1 MNDTTSITIAA
12 ARLVGITDEAIR
24 FFQQLDRNT
33 NSVSKRVQQ
42 LESFS
47 RLAKE
52 VELKP
57 SADDH
62 NNEEQLGLTKPILV
76 YCYKLISI
84 ILSRLEWV
92 DNGGRHTSTQQGLLG
107 VYAELN
113 NREVKALFE
122 DLHRE
127 QLCLVAFRNSKY
139 VPFRNIELRSDLII
153 ERFKPL
159 SWASES
165 DGRSLEYTHTF
176 KDREEEFLNILFVTD
191 PREDRAAFLSS
202 KGPIVKETCTWITET
217 SAYRSWLSGSGDSR
231 GLYVQGGEGRGKTM
245 LAIYLTEQ
253 LEKLAT
259 CMSTDTVL
267 YFFCDHGNINAN
279 SAAAVFRGF
288 IWQLCRL
295 RPELLHHGVKRTV
308 SADKGNIALAT
319 NSVETLW
326 QIFTAM
332 VQDPNAG
339 TVTCVVDGLDECDEL
354 SIKSLAERFMELLS
368 SENEGRREFRILLTS
383 RHPCQQDNLSTGYSV
398 VCLDS
403 DASKHNAQ
411 DVQSLIDHHVKNMA
425 HDLGWSQDFRKQ
437 MSKTLTTKAGSSF
450 LWASLAFS
458 GLKGQDEGTAAQ
470 YLDDLAGDINAIYER
485 SLLAI
490 PLEFR
495 QKARSLLTWVALAYH
510 PLSLEEL
517 SFLTSDEFSTPD
529 TALTNPKA
537 CLGYC
542 RALLMTKTDIRRL
555 GSGYETIETV
565 QFSHRSAKDY
575 LLQPYVLRTP
585 SDTDSNFEFFQIIPD
600 NGHEILASRCLEIM
614 EEGLKVEAERE
625 TSMEYA
631 HILPYASR
639 FWFRHLRECPE
650 KLCNETLAKRALS
663 FLTRKHENR
672 RLWFS
677 YLSKLRH
684 GQGHIATIP
693 STASEHHDT
702 IGGLEDINGSDVVFF
717 EHPKDTTSAS
727 QLQALQLACLLG
739 ITAIVRKLVASTS
752 FLSCIKQANICS
764 LYSYSRTRPRSEDR
778 LIKVQ
783 RGGTLQLSTAEIVA
797 MTPIELAILGGHQ
810 KVTSLLLDRYPRRS
824 LWQGSSFSLA
834 TAISRCDEDLVRL
847 LIEAGAPRMK
857 ASRQLEGPICTAV
870 ANRRLDVV
878 KFLCCSEAKIWA
890 QPNSK
895 LEEVTQALLWLSS
908 DADSSSLEEML
919 FIRYT
924 KVLLCGGAS
933 PDGPNL
939 YRENRGF
946 RYWKRA
952 VMEYLHRHGITLQNL
967 GPYPNRETPLMVFVS
982 SIGRSSSLPDP
993 VEAVQFLLDSGASIN
1008 KTDLKGWT
1016 ALHHVANQ
1024 IALGRA
1030 KKSYETTV
1038 DAEEYE
1044 LYKIAN
1050 LLIAAGIDQELEDRE
1065 KRRAADF
1072 LRVVGAPIWN
1082 RNISEYE
1089 SFLRR
1094 EPLSSMSL
1102 T

>member
-1 MNDTTSITIAA
+1 MNDTTSITTAA

-24 FFQQLDRNT
+24 FFQQLDINT

-62 NNEEQLGLTKPILV
+62 NDEEQLGLTKQILI
-76 YCYKLISI
+76 YCHKLISR

-113 NREVKALFE
+113 NREVKALFG

-127 QLCLVAFRNSKY
+127 QLCLVAVRKS
-139 VPFRNIELRSDLII
+139 
-153 ERFKPL
+153 
-159 SWASES
+159 
-165 DGRSLEYTHTF
+165 
-176 KDREEEFLNILFVTD
+176 
-191 PREDRAAFLSS
+191 
-202 KGPIVKETCTWITET
+202 
-217 SAYRSWLSGSGDSR
+217 RSWFSGSGDSR
-231 GLYVQGGEGRGKTM
+231 GLYMQGGEGQGKTM

-259 CMSTDTVL
+259 CMSNDTVL
-267 YFFCDHGNINAN
+267 YFFCNHGNINAN
-279 SAAAVFRGF
+279 SAAAVLRGF
-288 IWQLCRL
+288 VWQLCRL
-295 RPELLHHGVKRTV
+295 HPGLLYHGLKRTV

-326 QIFTAM
+326 QMFTAM

-368 SENEGRREFRILLTS
+368 SENEGRRKFRILLTS
-383 RHPCQQDNLSTGYSV
+383 RRPCQQDNLSTGFSV
-398 VCLDS
+398 ICLDP
-403 DASKHNAQ
+403 DAHKYNAQ
-411 DVQSLIDHHVKNMA
+411 DVHRLIYHRVSNIA
-425 HDLGWSQDFRKQ
+425 HDHGWSQGFQEQ
-437 MSKTLTTKAGSSF
+437 MNKSLTKKAGSSF
-450 LWASLAFS
+450 LWASLAVS
-458 GLKGQDEGTAAQ
+458 GLKGQDEGTAEQ
-470 YLDDLAGDINAIYER
+470 YLENLAGDIEAVYER

-495 QKARSLLTWVALAYH
+495 QKARSLLTLVALAYH

-517 SFLTSDEFSTPD
+517 STLTSDKFPTPD
-529 TALTNPKA
+529 TALINLKA

-542 RALLMTKTDIRRL
+542 GTLLMTKTEIRRF

-585 SDTDSNFEFFQIIPD
+585 SDTDSDFDFFQIIPD

-614 EEGLKVEAERE
+614 EEGLKVEAERDI
-625 TSMEYA
+625 SVEYA
-631 HILPYASR
+631 HALPYASR
-639 FWFRHLRECPE
+639 FWFRHLQECPE
-650 KLCNETLAKRALS
+650 KLCSETLAKRALT

-672 RLWFS
+672 RLWLS

-684 GQGHIATIP
+684 GRGDISAILPTV
-693 STASEHHDT
+693 SEHHET

-717 EHPKDTTSAS
+717 EHPKDTTSAT
-727 QLQALQLACLLG
+727 QLHALQLACLLG
-739 ITAIVRKLVASTS
+739 ITAIVRNIVASAS
-752 FLSCIKQANICS
+752 FLSCIGQADIRS
-764 LYSYSRTRPRSEDR
+764 LYSYSRTRPRSVDR
-778 LIKVQ
+778 LIRVQ
-783 RGGTLQLSTAEIVA
+783 RGGVLQLSTAEIVA

-810 KVTSLLLDRYPRRS
+810 KVASLLLDRYPRRS
-824 LWQGSSFSLA
+824 IWQDSSFALA
-834 TAISRCDEDLVRL
+834 TAICRCDEDLVRIL
-847 LIEAGAPRMK
+847 VEAGAPRIR

-870 ANRRLDVV
+870 VNRRLDVV
-878 KFLCCSEAKIWA
+878 KFLCCFEAKIWA

-895 LEEVTQALLWLSS
+895 LDEVTRALLCLSS
-908 DADSSSLEEML
+908 DADSSTLDGMV
-919 FIRYT
+919 FIQYA

-933 PDGPNL
+933 PDGFNR
-939 YRENRGF
+939 YGETRGF

-952 VMEYLHRHGITLQNL
+952 VIEYLHRNGINLQNL
-967 GPYPNRETPLMVFVS
+967 GPYPNRQTPLMVFVS
-982 SIGRSSSLPDP
+982 SRGRSSSLPDP
-993 VEAVQFLLDSGASIN
+993 VEAVQFLLDSGAFIN
-1008 KTDLKGWT
+1008 QTDLKGWT

-1024 IALGRA
+1024 ISLGRA
-1030 KKSYETTV
+1030 KKSYETAD
-1038 DAEEYE
+1038 DAEEYQ

-1050 LLIAAGIDQELEDRE
+1050 LLIAAGIDQDLEDRE
-1065 KRRAADF
+1065 KRRAADI

-1094 EPLSSMSL
+1094 EPLSRMSF

>member
-1 MNDTTSITIAA
+1 MSDTTSITIAA

-24 FFQQLDRNT
+24 FFQQLDINT
-33 NSVSKRVQQ
+33 NFVSKWVQQ

-47 RLAKE
+47 RLAKDI
-52 VELKP
+52 ELKP

-62 NNEEQLGLTKPILV
+62 NDEEQFGLTKQILV
-76 YCYKLISI
+76 YCYKLISR

-113 NREVKALFE
+113 NREVKALFG

-127 QLCLVAFRNSKY
+127 QLCLVAFRESS
-139 VPFRNIELRSDLII
+139 FR
-153 ERFKPL
+153 PL

-165 DGRSLEYTHTF
+165 DGRSLEYSHTF
-176 KDREEEFLNILFVTD
+176 KDREKEFLNLLFVTD
-191 PREDRAAFLSS
+191 PWEDRASLETS

-217 SAYRSWLSGSGDSR
+217 SAYRSWLSGSSDSR
-231 GLYVQGGEGRGKTM
+231 GLYIQGVEGHGKTM
-245 LAIYLTEQ
+245 LAIYLTER
-253 LEKLAT
+253 LEKLAA
-259 CMSTDTVL
+259 CMSTDIVL
-267 YFFCDHGNINAN
+267 YFFCSHGNINAN
-279 SAAAVFRGF
+279 SATAVLRGF

-295 RPELLHHGVKRTV
+295 RPELLHHGLKRTV

-332 VQDPNAG
+332 VQDPNTG

-354 SIKSLAERFMELLS
+354 SIKSLTDRFMEQLS
-368 SENEGRREFRILLTS
+368 SENQGYRKFRILLTS
-383 RHPCQQDNLSTGYSV
+383 RHPCQQDNLSTGFSLI
-398 VCLDS
+398 CLDS
-403 DASKHNAQ
+403 DARKYNAQ
-411 DVQSLIDHHVKNMA
+411 DVHRLIDHRVSNIALDH
-425 HDLGWSQDFRKQ
+425 GWSQDFQEQ
-437 MSKTLTTKAGSSF
+437 MNKSLTKRAGSSF
-450 LWASLAFS
+450 LWASLAVS

-470 YLDDLAGDINAIYER
+470 YLEDLAGDINAIYER
-485 SLLAI
+485 SLQGI

-495 QKARSLLTWVALAYH
+495 QKARSLLTWVTLAYH

-517 SFLTSDEFSTPD
+517 STLTSDEFSTPD
-529 TALTNPKA
+529 TALINLKA
-537 CLGYC
+537 CLSYC
-542 RALLMTKTDIRRL
+542 WTLIMTKTEIRRL

-585 SDTDSNFEFFQIIPD
+585 SDTDSDFDFFQIIPD
-600 NGHEILASRCLEIM
+600 NGHEILASRSLEIM
-614 EEGLKVEAERE
+614 EEGLKVEAERD
-625 TSMEYA
+625 TSVEYA

-639 FWFRHLRECPE
+639 FWFKHLQECPE

-663 FLTRKHENR
+663 FLNRKHEKR

-684 GQGHIATIP
+684 GRGHISTIP

-702 IGGLEDINGSDVVFF
+702 IAGLEYINGSAVIFF
-717 EHPKDTTSAS
+717 EHPKDTTSAT

-739 ITAIVRKLVASTS
+739 ITAIVRKIVVSASI
-752 FLSCIKQANICS
+752 LSCIGQADIRS
-764 LYSYSRTRPRSEDR
+764 LYSYSRTRPRREDR
-778 LIKVQ
+778 LIRVQ
-783 RGGTLQLSTAEIVA
+783 RGGVLQLSTAEIVA

-810 KVTSLLLDRYPRRS
+810 KVASLLLDRYPRRRI
-824 LWQGSSFSLA
+824 WQDPSFALA
-834 TAISRCDEDLVRL
+834 TAISRCDEYLVTL
-847 LIEAGAPRMK
+847 LVEAGAPRIR

-870 ANRRLDVV
+870 VNRRLDVV
-878 KFLCCSEAKIWA
+878 RFLCCSEAKIWA

-895 LEEVTQALLWLSS
+895 LDEVTRALLCLSS
-908 DADSSSLEEML
+908 DADSSTLDGMV
-919 FIRYT
+919 FIQYA
-924 KVLLCGGAS
+924 KALLCGDAS
-933 PDGPNL
+933 PDGSNL
-939 YRENRGF
+939 YGETRGF

-952 VMEYLHRHGITLQNL
+952 VLEYLHRHGITLQNL
-967 GPYPNRETPLMVFVS
+967 GPYPNRETPLMVFIS
-982 SIGRSSSLPDP
+982 SIARSSPFPDP
-993 VEAVQFLLDSGASIN
+993 VETVQFLLDSGASVN
-1008 KTDLKGWT
+1008 QTDLKGWT

-1030 KKSYETTV
+1030 KKTYETED
-1038 DAEEYE
+1038 DAEEYK

-1050 LLIAAGIDQELEDRE
+1050 FLIAAGIDQELEDRE
-1065 KRRAADF
+1065 KRRAADI

-1094 EPLSSMSL
+1094 EPLSRMSL

>member
-1 MNDTTSITIAA
+1 MNDTTGITIAA

-62 NNEEQLGLTKPILV
+62 NDQGQLGLTKKILI
-76 YCYKLISI
+76 YCYKLISR

-127 QLCLVAFRNSKY
+127 QLCLVAFRTSR
-139 VPFRNIELRSDLII
+139 FR
-153 ERFKPL
+153 PL

-165 DGRSLEYTHTF
+165 DGRSLEYSHTF
-176 KDREEEFLNILFVTD
+176 KDREKEFLSLLFVTD
-191 PREDRAAFLSS
+191 PREDRASLVSS
-202 KGPIVKETCTWITET
+202 KGPIFKETCTWITEE

-231 GLYVQGGEGRGKTM
+231 GLYIQGGEGHGKTM

-253 LEKLAT
+253 LEKLAA

-267 YFFCDHGNINAN
+267 YFFCNHGNINAN
-279 SAAAVFRGF
+279 SAAAVLRGF

-295 RPELLHHGVKRTV
+295 RPELLHHGIKRTV

-326 QIFTAM
+326 KIFTAM

-339 TVTCVVDGLDECDEL
+339 NVTCVVDGLDESDEL
-354 SIKSLAERFMELLS
+354 SIKSLEERFMELLS
-368 SENEGRREFRILLTS
+368 SENEGRRKFRILLTS
-383 RHPCQQDNLSTGYSV
+383 RHPCQQDNLPTGFSV
-398 VCLDS
+398 ICLDS
-403 DASKHNAQ
+403 DAHKYNAQ
-411 DVQSLIDHHVKNMA
+411 DVHRLINHRVSNIA
-425 HDLGWSQDFRKQ
+425 HYHGWSQDFQEQ
-437 MSKTLTTKAGSSF
+437 MNKSLTKKAGSSF
-450 LWASLAFS
+450 LWASLAVS

-470 YLDDLAGDINAIYER
+470 YLEDLAGDIEAVYER
-485 SLLAI
+485 SLPAI

-517 SFLTSDEFSTPD
+517 STLTSDEFSTPD
-529 TALTNPKA
+529 TALINTKA
-537 CLGYC
+537 CLSYC
-542 RALLMTKTDIRRL
+542 GTLMTKTEIRRL

-585 SDTDSNFEFFQIIPD
+585 SDTDSDFGFFQIIPD
-600 NGHEILASRCLEIM
+600 NSHEILASRCLEIM
-614 EEGLKVEAERE
+614 EEGLKVEAERK
-625 TSMEYA
+625 TCVEYA
-631 HILPYASR
+631 HVLPYAAR

-650 KLCNETLAKRALS
+650 KLCT
-663 FLTRKHENR
+663 
-672 RLWFS
+672 
-677 YLSKLRH
+677 
-684 GQGHIATIP
+684 
-693 STASEHHDT
+693 
-702 IGGLEDINGSDVVFF
+702 
-717 EHPKDTTSAS
+717 
-727 QLQALQLACLLG
+727 
-739 ITAIVRKLVASTS
+739 
-752 FLSCIKQANICS
+752 
-764 LYSYSRTRPRSEDR
+764 
-778 LIKVQ
+778 
-783 RGGTLQLSTAEIVA
+783 EIVA

-810 KVTSLLLDRYPRRS
+810 RVTSLLLDRYPRRS
-824 LWQGSSFSLA
+824 VWQDSSFALA
-834 TAISRCDEDLVRL
+834 TAISRCDEYLVRL
-847 LIEAGAPRMK
+847 LVEAGAPRIK

-870 ANRRLDVV
+870 TNRRLDVV
-878 KFLCCSEAKIWA
+878 KFLCCSEVKIWA
-890 QPNSK
+890 QPDSK
-895 LEEVTQALLWLSS
+895 LEEVTQALLCLSS

-919 FIRYT
+919 FIKYA

-952 VMEYLHRHGITLQNL
+952 IMEYLHRHGITLQNL
-967 GPYPNRETPLMVFVS
+967 GPYPNRDTPLMVFVS
-982 SIGRSSSLPDP
+982 SIDRSSSLTDP
-993 VEAVQFLLDSGASIN
+993 IEAVQFLLDSGASIN
-1008 KTDLKGWT
+1008 QTDLKGWT
-1016 ALHHVANQ
+1016 ALHHVANK

-1030 KKSYETTV
+1030 KKSYETTD
-1038 DAEEYE
+1038 DAEEYQ

-1065 KRRAADF
+1065 KRRAADI
-1072 LRVVGAPIWN
+1072 LGVVGAPIWN
-1082 RNISEYE
+1082 RNISDI
-1089 SFLRR
+1089 
-1094 EPLSSMSL
+1094 
-1102 T
+1102 

>member
-1 MNDTTSITIAA
+1 MNDTTGITIAA

-62 NNEEQLGLTKPILV
+62 NDQGQLGLTKKILI
-76 YCYKLISI
+76 YCYKLISR

-113 NREVKALFE
+113 NREVKALFQ

-127 QLCLVAFRNSKY
+127 QLCLVAFRTSR
-139 VPFRNIELRSDLII
+139 FR
-153 ERFKPL
+153 PL

-165 DGRSLEYTHTF
+165 DGRSLEYSHTF
-176 KDREEEFLNILFVTD
+176 KDREKEFLSLLFVTD
-191 PREDRAAFLSS
+191 PREDRASLVSS
-202 KGPIVKETCTWITET
+202 KGPIVKETCTWITEE

-231 GLYVQGGEGRGKTM
+231 GLYIQGGEGHGKTM

-253 LEKLAT
+253 LEKLAA

-267 YFFCDHGNINAN
+267 YFFCNHGNINAN
-279 SAAAVFRGF
+279 SAAAVLRGF

-295 RPELLHHGVKRTV
+295 RPELLHHGIKRTV

-326 QIFTAM
+326 KIFTAM

-339 TVTCVVDGLDECDEL
+339 NVTCVVDGLDESDEL
-354 SIKSLAERFMELLS
+354 SIKSLEERFMELLS
-368 SENEGRREFRILLTS
+368 SENEGRRKFRILLTS
-383 RHPCQQDNLSTGYSV
+383 RHPCQQDNLPTGFSV
-398 VCLDS
+398 ICLDS
-403 DASKHNAQ
+403 DAHKYNAQ
-411 DVQSLIDHHVKNMA
+411 DVHRLINHRVSNIA
-425 HDLGWSQDFRKQ
+425 HYHGWSQDFQEQ
-437 MSKTLTTKAGSSF
+437 MNKSLTKKAGSSF
-450 LWASLAFS
+450 LWASLAVS
-458 GLKGQDEGTAAQ
+458 GLKGQEEGTAAQ
-470 YLDDLAGDINAIYER
+470 YLEDLAGDIEAVYER
-485 SLLAI
+485 SLPAI

-517 SFLTSDEFSTPD
+517 STLTSDEFSTPD
-529 TALTNPKA
+529 TALINTKA
-537 CLGYC
+537 CLSYC
-542 RALLMTKTDIRRL
+542 GTLMTKTEIRRL

-585 SDTDSNFEFFQIIPD
+585 SDTDSDFGFFQIIPD
-600 NGHEILASRCLEIM
+600 NSHEILASRCLEIM
-614 EEGLKVEAERE
+614 EEGLKVEAERK
-625 TSMEYA
+625 TCVEYA
-631 HILPYASR
+631 HVLPYAAR

-650 KLCNETLAKRALS
+650 KLCSETLAKRALT
-663 FLTRKHENR
+663 FLSRKHENR

-684 GQGHIATIP
+684 RRGDISTIL

-702 IGGLEDINGSDVVFF
+702 IGGLEEINDCDVVFF
-717 EHPKDTTSAS
+717 EHPK
-727 QLQALQLACLLG
+727 
-739 ITAIVRKLVASTS
+739 
-752 FLSCIKQANICS
+752 
-764 LYSYSRTRPRSEDR
+764 
-778 LIKVQ
+778 
-783 RGGTLQLSTAEIVA
+783 AEIVA

-824 LWQGSSFSLA
+824 VWQDSSFALA
-834 TAISRCDEDLVRL
+834 TAISRCDEYLVRL
-847 LIEAGAPRMK
+847 LVEAGAPRIK

-870 ANRRLDVV
+870 TNRRLDVV
-878 KFLCCSEAKIWA
+878 KFLCCSEVKIWA
-890 QPNSK
+890 QPDSK
-895 LEEVTQALLWLSS
+895 LEEVTQALLCLSS
-908 DADSSSLEEML
+908 DADLSSLEEML
-919 FIRYT
+919 FIKYA

-952 VMEYLHRHGITLQNL
+952 IMEYLHRHGITLQNL
-967 GPYPNRETPLMVFVS
+967 GPYPNRDTPLMVFVS
-982 SIGRSSSLPDP
+982 SIDRSSSLTDP
-993 VEAVQFLLDSGASIN
+993 IEAVQFLLDSGASIN
-1008 KTDLKGWT
+1008 QTDLKGWT
-1016 ALHHVANQ
+1016 ALHHVANK

-1030 KKSYETTV
+1030 KKSYETTD
-1038 DAEEYE
+1038 DAEEYQ

-1065 KRRAADF
+1065 KRRAADI
-1072 LRVVGAPIWN
+1072 LAVVGAPIWN
-1082 RNISEYE
+1082 RNISDI
-1089 SFLRR
+1089 
-1094 EPLSSMSL
+1094 
-1102 T
+1102 

>member
-1 MNDTTSITIAA
+1 M
-12 ARLVGITDEAIR
+12 L
-24 FFQQLDRNT
+24 
-33 NSVSKRVQQ
+33 
-42 LESFS
+42 
-47 RLAKE
+47 
-52 VELKP
+52 
-57 SADDH
+57 
-62 NNEEQLGLTKPILV
+62 
-76 YCYKLISI
+76 
-84 ILSRLEWV
+84 
-92 DNGGRHTSTQQGLLG
+92 
-107 VYAELN
+107 
-113 NREVKALFE
+113 
-122 DLHRE
+122 
-127 QLCLVAFRNSKY
+127 
-139 VPFRNIELRSDLII
+139 DLII
-153 ERFKPL
+153 ERFRPL

-165 DGRSLEYTHTF
+165 DGRSLEFSHTF
-176 KDREEEFLNILFVTD
+176 KDREKEFLNLLFVTD
-191 PREDRAAFLSS
+191 PREDRAALTSS

-231 GLYVQGGEGRGKTM
+231 GLCIQGGEGHGKTM
-245 LAIYLTEQ
+245 LAIYLTEE
-253 LEKLAT
+253 LERLAA

-267 YFFCDHGNINAN
+267 YFFCNYGNIYAN
-279 SAAAVFRGF
+279 SATAVLRGF

-295 RPELLHHGVKRTV
+295 RPELLHHGLERTV
-308 SADKGNIALAT
+308 SADKGNIVLAT
-319 NSVETLW
+319 NSIETLW

-332 VQDPNAG
+332 VQDPNLG

-354 SIKSLAERFMELLS
+354 SIKSLTERFMELLS
-368 SENEGRREFRILLTS
+368 SENQGHRKLRILLTS
-383 RHPCQQDNLSTGYSV
+383 RHPCQQDNLSTGYLV

-411 DVQSLIDHHVKNMA
+411 DVQRLIDHYVTNMA
-425 HDLGWSQDFRKQ
+425 HDLGWSQDFQKQ
-437 MSKTLTTKAGSSF
+437 MSKSLTTKAGSSF
-450 LWASLAFS
+450 LWASLTVPE
-458 GLKGQDEGTAAQ
+458 LKGQDEGTAAQ
-470 YLDDLAGDINAIYER
+470 YLGDLAGDINAMYER

-490 PLEFR
+490 SLEFR

-529 TALTNPKA
+529 TALINLKA

-542 RALLMTKTDIRRL
+542 RALLMTKTEIRRL

-565 QFSHRSAKDY
+565 QFSHQSAKDY

-585 SDTDSNFEFFQIIPD
+585 SDTDSDFDFFQIIPD

-614 EEGLKVEAERE
+614 EEGLKVEAERD
-625 TSMEYA
+625 TSVEYA
-631 HILPYASR
+631 HVLRYASR
-639 FWFRHLRECPE
+639 FWFRHLQECPE
-650 KLCNETLAKRALS
+650 KLCSETLVKRALT

-684 GQGHIATIP
+684 GRGDISAII
-693 STASEHHDT
+693 STESEHHDT
-702 IGGLEDINGSDVVFF
+702 IGGLEEINDSDVVFF
-717 EHPKDTTSAS
+717 EHPKDTTSAT

-739 ITAIVRKLVASTS
+739 ITAIVRKIVASTS
-752 FLSCIKQANICS
+752 YLSCIGQASIRS
-764 LYSYSRTRPRSEDR
+764 LHSYSRTRPSSEGR
-778 LIKVQ
+778 LIKIQ

-797 MTPIELAILGGHQ
+797 MTPIELAVLGGHQ
-810 KVTSLLLDRYPRRS
+810 RVASLLLDRYPRRS
-824 LWQGSSFSLA
+824 IWQDSSFALA

-847 LIEAGAPRMK
+847 LVEAGAPRIS

-870 ANRRLDVV
+870 VNRRLDVV

-890 QPNSK
+890 QPHSK
-895 LEEVTQALLWLSS
+895 LDEVTRALLCLSS
-908 DADSSSLEEML
+908 DADSSTLDGMV
-919 FIRYT
+919 FIQYA
-924 KVLLCGGAS
+924 KVLLRGGAS

-939 YRENRGF
+939 YGENRGF

-952 VMEYLHRHGITLQNL
+952 VMEYLHRHGITLQSL
-967 GPYPNRETPLMVFVS
+967 GAYPNRETPLMVFVS
-982 SIGRSSSLPDP
+982 SIGRISSLPDP
-993 VEAVQFLLDSGASIN
+993 IEAVQFLLDSGASIN
-1008 KTDLKGWT
+1008 QTDLKGWT

-1030 KKSYETTV
+1030 KKSYETTD
-1038 DAEEYE
+1038 DAEEYQ

-1050 LLIAAGIDQELEDRE
+1050 LLIAADIDQELEDRE

-1094 EPLSSMSL
+1094 EPLSRMSL

>member
-1 MNDTTSITIAA
+1 MIMNDTTGITIAA

-62 NNEEQLGLTKPILV
+62 NDQGQLGLTKKILI
-76 YCYKLISI
+76 YCYKLISR

-127 QLCLVAFRNSKY
+127 QLCLVAFRTSR
-139 VPFRNIELRSDLII
+139 FR
-153 ERFKPL
+153 PL

-165 DGRSLEYTHTF
+165 DGRSLEYSHTF
-176 KDREEEFLNILFVTD
+176 KDREKEFLSLLFVTD
-191 PREDRAAFLSS
+191 PREDRASLVSS
-202 KGPIVKETCTWITET
+202 KGPIVKETCTWITEE

-231 GLYVQGGEGRGKTM
+231 GLYIQGGEGHGKTM

-253 LEKLAT
+253 LEKLAA

-267 YFFCDHGNINAN
+267 YFFCNHGNINAN
-279 SAAAVFRGF
+279 SAAAVLRGF

-295 RPELLHHGVKRTV
+295 RPELLHHGIKRTV

-326 QIFTAM
+326 KIFTAM

-339 TVTCVVDGLDECDEL
+339 NVTCIVDGLDESDEL
-354 SIKSLAERFMELLS
+354 SIKSLEERFMELLS
-368 SENEGRREFRILLTS
+368 SENEGRRKFRILLTS
-383 RHPCQQDNLSTGYSV
+383 RHPCQQDNLPTGFSV
-398 VCLDS
+398 ICLDS
-403 DASKHNAQ
+403 DAHKYNAQ
-411 DVQSLIDHHVKNMA
+411 DVHRLINHRVSNIA
-425 HDLGWSQDFRKQ
+425 HYHGWSQDFQEQ
-437 MSKTLTTKAGSSF
+437 MNKSLTKKAGSSF
-450 LWASLAFS
+450 LWASLAVS

-470 YLDDLAGDINAIYER
+470 YLEDLAGDIEAVYER
-485 SLLAI
+485 SLPAI

-517 SFLTSDEFSTPD
+517 STLTSDEFSTPD
-529 TALTNPKA
+529 TALINTKA
-537 CLGYC
+537 CLSYC
-542 RALLMTKTDIRRL
+542 GTLVTKTEIRRL

-585 SDTDSNFEFFQIIPD
+585 SDTDSDFGFFQIIPD
-600 NGHEILASRCLEIM
+600 NSHEILASRCLEIM
-614 EEGLKVEAERE
+614 EEGLKVEAERK
-625 TSMEYA
+625 TCVEYA
-631 HILPYASR
+631 HVLPYAAR

-650 KLCNETLAKRALS
+650 KLCSETLAKRALT
-663 FLTRKHENR
+663 FLSRKHENR

-684 GQGHIATIP
+684 RRGDISTIL

-702 IGGLEDINGSDVVFF
+702 IGGLEEINDCDVVFF
-717 EHPKDTTSAS
+717 EHPKGTTSAT

-739 ITAIVRKLVASTS
+739 ITAIVRKIVASTS
-752 FLSCIKQANICS
+752 FLSSTGQASILS
-764 LYSYSRTRPRSEDR
+764 LHSFSRTRPRSEDR

-824 LWQGSSFSLA
+824 VWQDSSFALA
-834 TAISRCDEDLVRL
+834 TAISRCDEYLVRL
-847 LIEAGAPRMK
+847 LVEAGAPRIK

-870 ANRRLDVV
+870 TNRRLDVV
-878 KFLCCSEAKIWA
+878 KFLCCSEVKIWA
-890 QPNSK
+890 QPDSK
-895 LEEVTQALLWLSS
+895 LEEVTQALLCLSS

-919 FIRYT
+919 FIKYA

-952 VMEYLHRHGITLQNL
+952 IMEYLHRHGITLQNL
-967 GPYPNRETPLMVFVS
+967 GPYPNRDTPLMVFVS
-982 SIGRSSSLPDP
+982 SIDRSSSLTDP
-993 VEAVQFLLDSGASIN
+993 IEAVQFLLDSGASIN
-1008 KTDLKGWT
+1008 QTDLKGWT
-1016 ALHHVANQ
+1016 ALHHVANK

-1030 KKSYETTV
+1030 KKSYETTD
-1038 DAEEYE
+1038 DAEEYQ

-1065 KRRAADF
+1065 KRRAADI
-1072 LRVVGAPIWN
+1072 LAVVGAPIWN

-1094 EPLSSMSL
+1094 EPLNRMAL

>member
-1 MNDTTSITIAA
+1 M
-12 ARLVGITDEAIR
+12 L
-24 FFQQLDRNT
+24 
-33 NSVSKRVQQ
+33 
-42 LESFS
+42 
-47 RLAKE
+47 
-52 VELKP
+52 
-57 SADDH
+57 
-62 NNEEQLGLTKPILV
+62 
-76 YCYKLISI
+76 
-84 ILSRLEWV
+84 
-92 DNGGRHTSTQQGLLG
+92 
-107 VYAELN
+107 
-113 NREVKALFE
+113 
-122 DLHRE
+122 
-127 QLCLVAFRNSKY
+127 
-139 VPFRNIELRSDLII
+139 DLII
-153 ERFKPL
+153 ERFRPL

-165 DGRSLEYTHTF
+165 DGRSLEYSHTF
-176 KDREEEFLNILFVTD
+176 KDREKEFLNLLFVTD
-191 PREDRAAFLSS
+191 PREDRAALASS

-231 GLYVQGGEGRGKTM
+231 GLYIQGGEGHGKTM
-245 LAIYLTEQ
+245 LSIYLTEE
-253 LEKLAT
+253 LERLAA

-267 YFFCDHGNINAN
+267 YSFCNHGNINAN
-279 SAAAVFRGF
+279 SAAAVLRGF

-295 RPELLHHGVKRTV
+295 RPELLHHGLKRTL
-308 SADKGNIALAT
+308 SADKGNIVLAT
-319 NSVETLW
+319 SSVETLW

-332 VQDPNAG
+332 VQGPNVG

-354 SIKSLAERFMELLS
+354 SIKSLTERFMELLS
-368 SENEGRREFRILLTS
+368 SENQGHRKLRILLTS

-411 DVQSLIDHHVKNMA
+411 YVQRFIDHHVTNMA
-425 HDLGWSQDFRKQ
+425 HDLGWSQDFQKQ
-437 MSKTLTTKAGSSF
+437 MSKSLTTKAGSSF
-450 LWASLAFS
+450 LSASLTVS
-458 GLKGQDEGTAAQ
+458 ELKGQDEGTAAQ
-470 YLDDLAGDINAIYER
+470 YLEDLAGDINAIYER

-529 TALTNPKA
+529 TALINLKA
-537 CLGYC
+537 YWGYFGT
-542 RALLMTKTDIRRL
+542 LLMTKTEIRRL

-585 SDTDSNFEFFQIIPD
+585 SDTDSGFDFFQIIPD

-614 EEGLKVEAERE
+614 EEGLKVEAERD
-625 TSMEYA
+625 TSVEYA
-631 HILPYASR
+631 HVLPYASR
-639 FWFRHLRECPE
+639 FWFRHLQECPE
-650 KLCNETLAKRALS
+650 KLCSETLVKRALT

-677 YLSKLRH
+677 YLSKLRQVR
-684 GQGHIATIP
+684 GDISTII
-693 STASEHHDT
+693 STESEHHDT
-702 IGGLEDINGSDVVFF
+702 IRGLEEVNESDVVFF
-717 EHPKDTTSAS
+717 EHPKDTASAT

-739 ITAIVRKLVASTS
+739 ITAIVKKIVASTS
-752 FLSCIKQANICS
+752 FLSCIGQANIRS

-783 RGGTLQLSTAEIVA
+783 RGGILQLSTAEIVA

-810 KVTSLLLDRYPRRS
+810 KVASLLLDRCPRRS
-824 LWQGSSFSLA
+824 IWQDSSFALA

-847 LIEAGAPRMK
+847 LVEAGAPRIR

-870 ANRRLDVV
+870 VNRRLDVV
-878 KFLCCSEAKIWA
+878 KFLCCSEVKIWA
-890 QPNSK
+890 QPDSK
-895 LEEVTQALLWLSS
+895 LNEVTRALLCLSS
-908 DADSSSLEEML
+908 GADSSTLDGMV
-919 FIRYT
+919 FIQYA

-933 PDGPNL
+933 PDGSNL
-939 YRENRGF
+939 YGENRGF

-952 VMEYLHRHGITLQNL
+952 VTEYLHRQGITLQSL
-967 GPYPNRETPLMVFVS
+967 GAYPNRETPLMVFVS

-993 VEAVQFLLDSGASIN
+993 VEAVQFLLGSGASIN
-1008 KTDLKGWT
+1008 QTDLKGWT

-1024 IALGRA
+1024 IALSRA
-1030 KKSYETTV
+1030 KKSYETTD
-1038 DAEEYE
+1038 DAEEYQ

-1094 EPLSSMSL
+1094 EPLSRMSL

>member
-62 NNEEQLGLTKPILV
+62 NDQGQLGLTKQILI
-76 YCYKLISI
+76 YCYKLISR

-127 QLCLVAFRNSKY
+127 QLCLVAFRTSR
-139 VPFRNIELRSDLII
+139 FR
-153 ERFKPL
+153 PL

-165 DGRSLEYTHTF
+165 DGRSLEYSHTF
-176 KDREEEFLNILFVTD
+176 KNREKEFLSLLFVTD
-191 PREDRAAFLSS
+191 PREDRASLVSS
-202 KGPIVKETCTWITET
+202 KGPIVKETCTWITEE

-231 GLYVQGGEGRGKTM
+231 GLYIQGGEGHGKTM

-253 LEKLAT
+253 LEKLAA

-267 YFFCDHGNINAN
+267 YFFCNHGNINAN
-279 SAAAVFRGF
+279 SAAAVLRGF

-295 RPELLHHGVKRTV
+295 RPELLHHGLKRTV

-326 QIFTAM
+326 KIFTAM

-339 TVTCVVDGLDECDEL
+339 NVTCVVDGLDESDEL
-354 SIKSLAERFMELLS
+354 SIKSLEERFMELLS
-368 SENEGRREFRILLTS
+368 SENEDRRKFRILLTS
-383 RHPCQQDNLSTGYSV
+383 RHPCQQDNLSTGFSV
-398 VCLDS
+398 ICLDS
-403 DASKHNAQ
+403 DAHKYNAQ
-411 DVQSLIDHHVKNMA
+411 DVYRLINHRVSNIA
-425 HDLGWSQDFRKQ
+425 HDHGWSQEFQEQ
-437 MSKTLTTKAGSSF
+437 MNKSLTKKAGSSF
-450 LWASLAFS
+450 LWTSLAVS
-458 GLKGQDEGTAAQ
+458 GLKGQDEDTAAQ
-470 YLDDLAGDINAIYER
+470 YLEDLAGDIEAVYER
-485 SLLAI
+485 SLPAI

-517 SFLTSDEFSTPD
+517 STLTSDEFSTPD
-529 TALTNPKA
+529 TALINTKA
-537 CLGYC
+537 CLSYC
-542 RALLMTKTDIRRL
+542 GTLIMTKTEIRRL
-555 GSGYETIETV
+555 GSGYEAIETV

-585 SDTDSNFEFFQIIPD
+585 SDTDSDFGFFQIIPD
-600 NGHEILASRCLEIM
+600 NSHEILASRCLEIM
-614 EEGLKVEAERE
+614 EEGLKVEAERK
-625 TSMEYA
+625 TCVEYA
-631 HILPYASR
+631 HVLPYASR

-650 KLCNETLAKRALS
+650 KLCSETLVKRALT
-663 FLTRKHENR
+663 FLSRKHENR

-684 GQGHIATIP
+684 RRGDISTIL

-702 IGGLEDINGSDVVFF
+702 IGGLEEINDCDVVFF
-717 EHPKDTTSAS
+717 EHPK
-727 QLQALQLACLLG
+727 
-739 ITAIVRKLVASTS
+739 
-752 FLSCIKQANICS
+752 
-764 LYSYSRTRPRSEDR
+764 
-778 LIKVQ
+778 
-783 RGGTLQLSTAEIVA
+783 AEIVA

-810 KVTSLLLDRYPRRS
+810 KVASLLLDRYPRRS
-824 LWQGSSFSLA
+824 VWQDSSFALA
-834 TAISRCDEDLVRL
+834 TAISRCDEYLVRL
-847 LIEAGAPRMK
+847 LVEAGAPRIK

-870 ANRRLDVV
+870 TNRRLDVV
-878 KFLCCSEAKIWA
+878 KFLCCSEVKIWA
-890 QPNSK
+890 QPDSK
-895 LEEVTQALLWLSS
+895 LEEVTQALLCLSS

-919 FIRYT
+919 FIKYA

-952 VMEYLHRHGITLQNL
+952 IMEYLHRHGITLQNL
-967 GPYPNRETPLMVFVS
+967 GPYPNRETTLM
-982 SIGRSSSLPDP
+982 
-993 VEAVQFLLDSGASIN
+993 AVQFLLDSGASIN
-1008 KTDLKGWT
+1008 QTDLKGWT

-1030 KKSYETTV
+1030 KKSYETTD
-1038 DAEEYE
+1038 DAEEYQ

-1065 KRRAADF
+1065 KRRAADI
-1072 LRVVGAPIWN
+1072 LGVVGAPIWN
-1082 RNISEYE
+1082 RNISEQ
-1089 SFLRR
+1089 LD
-1094 EPLSSMSL
+1094 